1 MSSTVTWQ
9 PWMGLPCDRQADDIT
24 LELVTPLSWE
34 PPEGFSGHMGLL
46 SLHLA
51 QGKKHRRKL
60 SLSSPELSEKAK
72 EQLAEA
78 ELRKLRQQFR
88 KMVESRKSFNF
99 RNQRMIA
106 NQ

>member
-1 MSSTVTWQ
+1 
-9 PWMGLPCDRQADDIT
+9 MGSQ
-24 LELVTPLSWE
+24 
-34 PPEGFSGHMGLL
+34 
-46 SLHLA
+46 
-51 QGKKHRRKL
+51 
-60 SLSSPELSEKAK
+60 ELSEKAK